1 MSCEHRIKK
10 AGVIASL
17 ALAMAA
23 GVAGPATAAGQTGHG
38 AYRAH
43 LAGCTGGGQ
52 HRKAVGGESLSGGD
66 KDCKV
71 QVHEVSRTVLVPPQ
85 GNNLGVTTNV
95 DAVCPAGEQAIS
107 GGLDAT
113 QGTDNG
119 SFAFRQAT
127 TNTPGDTWRNV
138 VHNFSTTTAE
148 PFTTFAYCA
157 S

>member
-23 GVAGPATAAGQTGHG
+23 GVAGPATAAEQPGPG
-38 AYRAH
+38 AHRAR

-52 HRKAVGGESLSGGD
+52 HRKAVGGESLRGG
-66 KDCKV
+66 DCKV
-71 QVHEVSRTVLVPPQ
+71 QVHEVSSTVLVPPQ
-85 GNNLGVTTNV
+85 DNNIVFTNV

-107 GGLDAT
+107 GGFDTT
-113 QGTDNG
+113 QGLDNTL
-119 SFAFRQAT
+119 FASRQVT

-148 PFTTFAYCA
+148 PWTTFAYCA